1 MPSSL
6 TKVLPFVLVFSTYLP
21 VSVCGTGGVLHRY
34 TEFSCLP
41 VSVTS
46 GLSPPASWLLTT
58 CHRNPLSGSPS
69 LEGLYLTPHSGTGI
83 LTGCPSPTLFS
94 LGLGPTNPTRTD
106 LPSETLDLRRTW
118 FSHVLRYSC
127 RHSHSCTLQ
136 STFQLA
142 FSACR
147 TLPYHSLSTIPSFG
161 DWFEPR
167 YIVRAIAFD

>member
-1 MPSSL
+1 MVRAVSFIDRIPFLAPRFRSL
-6 TKVLPFVLVFSTYLP
+6 LAFRPGIMVFSHLP
-21 VSVCGTGGVLHRY
+21 PQSTQRLTRPEV
-34 TEFSCLP
+34 FI
-41 VSVTS
+41 
-46 GLSPPASWLLTT
+46 LSPNT
-58 CHRNPLSGSPS
+58 
-69 LEGLYLTPHSGTGI
+69 GTGI
-83 LTGCPSPTLFS
+83 LTGCPSPTPFG

-106 LPSETLDLRRTW
+106 LPSETLDCRRTW

-136 STFQLA
+136 QTLRFA

>member
-1 MPSSL
+1 MCFNRNVAFLASECPRLLACARRHEFPSFATSIHSEALASPRVYALPHISTGLLTRCPSL
-6 TKVLPFVLVFSTYLP
+6 TPL
-21 VSVCGTGGVLHRY
+21 
-34 TEFSCLP
+34 
-41 VSVTS
+41 
-46 GLSPPASWLLTT
+46 GLS
-58 CHRNPLSGSPS
+58 
-69 LEGLYLTPHSGTGI
+69 
-83 LTGCPSPTLFS
+83 
-94 LGLGPTNPTRTD
+94 LGPTNPTRTD

-161 DWFEPR
+161 DWFKPR